1 MKLKYKFYIVT
12 SILLLLSLPIF
23 IHLGN
28 VVSLS
33 KSLKHNAY
41 SFNPF
46 THVITFYN
54 YKDCRSGII
63 KVKNVTHARATTQV
77 EVYVECPGR
86 IPYAYDGANYEIDH
100 APVPF
105 KSTDVLDKFSLVTK
119 VYTLSETGKKEQ
131 LKFRLY

>member
-1 MKLKYKFYIVT
+1 MKSKYKIYIVT
-12 SILLLLSLPIF
+12 IILLLLLVPIL
-23 IHLGN
+23 IHIGN
-28 VVSLS
+28 VIILN
-33 KSLKHNAY
+33 KHHKNNAY
-41 SFNPF
+41 SYNPF
-46 THVITFYN
+46 NHVITFYN

-63 KVKNVTHARATTQV
+63 KIKNAIHSGATAQV

-86 IPYAYDGANYEIDH
+86 IPYLYDGANSEIDH

-119 VYTLSETGKKEQ
+119 VYTLSENGKKEQ